1 MNRVVITGMGI
12 WSCIGQDLQTVTE
25 SLKLGRSGIICVPQR
40 IEYGLHSGLTGNVPR
55 PNLKPL
61 LPRKYRATMSED
73 AEYAYIAAR
82 QAFEQAGVDDTYL
95 RENEVGIIWGN
106 DGNTHVHEYLNTME
120 EEHDSLLL
128 GPNALF
134 QSETSSVTMNL
145 STIFHLK
152 GINMCV
158 GAACASSSQAIGL
171 ATMFIRQG
179 MQDVILVGGSCSMD
193 MKCDVVV
200 DAIEAVSLRNDEP
213 TKASRP
219 FDKDRDGMIP
229 SGGAAALVLEEY
241 EHAIARGATILAEVC
256 GYGFSSNGI
265 EDISAPSADAE
276 YIAMKRALDDAGI
289 LPSDIDYVNA
299 HGTSTPVGDIEEA
312 KALTRLFSGT
322 KQPFVSSTKSMTG
335 HENWMAG
342 ASEAVYSL
350 LMMQHN
356 FVAPNINLQHKID
369 EAKDLNIVNETIYTP
384 ITTILSN
391 SSGMGGTNSALVFK
405 AISSQQSVIS
415 GQQSVISN
423 QPKTDN

>member
-25 SLKLGRSGIICVPQR
+25 SLKLGRSGIIFDPQR

-73 AEYAYIAAR
+73 AEYAYMAAR
-82 QAFEQAGVDDTYL
+82 QAFAQAGIEEAYL
-95 RENEVGIIWGN
+95 RENEVGIIFGN
-106 DGNTHVHEYLNTME
+106 DGNVHMLDHQDVMLQ
-120 EEHDSLLL
+120 EHDSHML

-145 STIFHLK
+145 SAIFHIK

-158 GAACASSSQAIGL
+158 GAACASGSHAIGL
-171 ATMFIRQG
+171 ATMYIRQG
-179 MQDVILVGGSCSMD
+179 MQNMILVGGSCTMD
-193 MKCDVVV
+193 MRGFCVT
-200 DAIEAVSLRNDEP
+200 DAIEAISLQNEEP
-213 TKASRP
+213 TRASRP
-219 FDKDRDGMIP
+219 FDADRDGMIP

-241 EHAIARGATILAEVC
+241 EHAIARGATIIAEVC
-256 GYGFSSNGI
+256 GYGFSSNGT
-265 EDISAPSADAE
+265 EDISMPSAEAE
-276 YIAMKRALDDAGI
+276 YIAMQRALADANVQ
-289 LPSDIDYVNA
+289 PAEIDYVNA

-342 ASEAVYSL
+342 ASEAVFSI
-350 LMMQHN
+350 LMMQHG
-356 FVAPNINLQHKID
+356 FVAPNINLQNKIE
-369 EAKDLNIVNETIYTP
+369 EARDLNIATEMIEIP
-384 ITTILSN
+384 IQTVLSN

-405 AISSQQSVIS
+405 KI
-415 GQQSVISN
+415 
-423 QPKTDN
+423 

>member
-1 MNRVVITGMGI
+1 MGI
-12 WSCIGQDLQTVTE
+12 WSCIGQDLQSVTE
-25 SLKLGRSGIICVPQR
+25 SLKQGRSGIIFDPQR

-73 AEYAYIAAR
+73 AEYAYMAAR
-82 QAFEQAGVDDTYL
+82 QAFEQAGIEDTYL
-95 RENEVGIIWGN
+95 HQNEVGIIFGN
-106 DGNTHVHEYLNTME
+106 DGNAHMLDHHAVMLQ
-120 EEHDSLLL
+120 EHDSHML

-145 STIFHLK
+145 STIFHLR
-152 GINMCV
+152 GINICV
-158 GAACASSSQAIGL
+158 GAACASSSHAIGL
-171 ATMFIRQG
+171 AMMFIRQG
-179 MQDVILVGGSCSMD
+179 LQDTILVGGSCTMD
-193 MKCDVVV
+193 MRGACAT
-200 DAIEAVSLRNDEP
+200 DAIEAISLSNDKP
-213 TKASRP
+213 TCASRP
-219 FDKDRDGMIP
+219 FDTDRDGMIP

-256 GYGFSSNGI
+256 GYGFSSNGT
-265 EDISAPSADAE
+265 EDISMPSAEAE
-276 YIAMKRALDDAGI
+276 YIAMQRALVDADL
-289 LPSDIDYVNA
+289 LPTNIDYVNA

-312 KALTRLFSGT
+312 KALARLFRGT

-342 ASEAVYSL
+342 ASEAVYSI

-356 FVAPNINLQHKID
+356 FVAPNINLQRKID
-369 EAKDLNIVNETIYTP
+369 EAKDLNIITETVYTP
-384 ITTILSN
+384 IRTILSN

-415 GQQSVISN
+415 D
-423 QPKTDN
+423 QPKTEN